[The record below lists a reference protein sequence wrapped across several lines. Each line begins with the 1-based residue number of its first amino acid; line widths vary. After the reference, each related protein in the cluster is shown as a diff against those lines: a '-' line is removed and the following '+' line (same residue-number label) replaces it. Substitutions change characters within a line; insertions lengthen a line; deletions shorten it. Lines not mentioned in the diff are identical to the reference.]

1 MKIAYAFNYHNQ
13 NEYLTQWELPDNEPL
28 EPWMT
33 EVPYPETGQE
43 HHCWCFNT
51 ETQSWDHEIEDYRG
65 LRAYWKKDSRETV
78 VKALPGPL
86 PVDYI
91 LQEPPD
97 FEQQYYYD
105 DDTASWVLYQSPAT
119 ELTFEEK
126 KSLVKQRCW
135 EQCKNYM
142 NQYISDDILPTIRAA
157 AESGGPKGIALQRW
171 VQEFWYPFY
180 YEHAAAIDQI
190 EDETGLQE
198 WSIDVAVYG
207 EPPYSILEINKELY
221 QRATAQQTLQALW
234 VDQTMMSIPLNDDDT
249 VRKVSSM
256 ADQWQAGQH
265 YKQGK
270 ILWHENALYRVI
282 QEVDALEHQTPGT
295 EGMLAIYRPIDLD
308 HGGTLEDPK
317 PFTYGQDI
325 QHGKYYSYEG
335 VIYRA
340 LADMPACVYYP
351 GSEGVWQWEIVEQA
365 VEKLSDITL

>member
-1 MKIAYAFNYHNQ
+1 
-13 NEYLTQWELPDNEPL
+13 
-28 EPWMT
+28 
-33 EVPYPETGQE
+33 
-43 HHCWCFNT
+43 
-51 ETQSWDHEIEDYRG
+51 
-65 LRAYWKKDSRETV
+65 
-78 VKALPGPL
+78 
-86 PVDYI
+86 
-91 LQEPPD
+91 
-97 FEQQYYYD
+97 
-105 DDTASWVLYQSPAT
+105 
-119 ELTFEEK
+119 
-126 KSLVKQRCW
+126 
-135 EQCKNYM
+135 M
-142 NQYISDDILPTIRAA
+142 NQYISDDILPTIHAA
-157 AESGGPKGIALQRW
+157 AKSGGPKGIALQKW

-207 EPPYSILEINKELY
+207 EPPYSILEINEELY

-234 VDQTMMSIPLNDDDT
+234 VDQTMTAIPLNDDDT

-282 QEVDALEHQTPGT
+282 QDVDALEHQAPGT
-295 EGMLAIYRPIDLD
+295 AGMLAIYRPIDLD
-308 HGGTLEDPK
+308 HGGTLEDPT
-317 PFTYGQDI
+317 PFAYGQDV

-351 GSEGVWQWEIVEQA
+351 GSEGVWQWEIVERA